1 VVYVGND
8 GEIAQEAG
16 VHDAFKTKVLLRK

>member
-1 VVYVGND
+1 VGND